1 MGVAWPPLWVA
12 VAPASAPA
20 PTEAVLPPSPHDLHM
35 DDPQPCPGFL
45 CLHTGHMTH
54 QPCPASS
61 SQLELGTFCGD
72 RREEAV
78 TLWTEAWTQDGLPSS
93 SSLGWHQGPGIEPC
107 EDLGLSPNAPCHV
120 FITSKRRDLASCPP
134 NSSHHSPIGEL
145 PPASDGDRGG
155 CPGWG
160 RPPVHILRTNPPD
173 INSRWFRFYFKFF
186 VLIFLNKNF
195 HFKHIYTEGICA
207 VYWGSWI

>member
-1 MGVAWPPLWVA
+1 M
-12 VAPASAPA
+12 
-20 PTEAVLPPSPHDLHM
+20 
-35 DDPQPCPGFL
+35 
-45 CLHTGHMTH
+45 
-54 QPCPASS
+54 
-61 SQLELGTFCGD
+61 
-72 RREEAV
+72 

-93 SSLGWHQGPGIEPC
+93 GSLGWHQGPGIEPC

-134 NSSHHSPIGEL
+134 NSSHRSPVGEL

-160 RPPVHILRTNPPD
+160 RSPVHILRTNPPD
-173 INSRWFRFYFKFF
+173 INSRWFRFYFNFF
-186 VLIFLNKNF
+186 CFDFFNKNF